1 MGDAFEIISMEE
13 YRRRVLFLQ
22 DIIREEALAEARAK
36 GERQG
41 LKRGEAKGLVRGQ
54 TRGLKQGLQQGL
66 QQGLENGLER
76 GLNEGREE
84 GLRTALLIQWP
95 LRFGR
100 AAGPRIRARLDRADF
115 TTLKRWT
122 QHLLTAKRPADVFR

>member
-1 MGDAFEIISMEE
+1 MV
-13 YRRRVLFLQ
+13 RRRVWC
-22 DIIREEALAEARAK
+22 
-36 GERQG
+36 
-41 LKRGEAKGLVRGQ
+41 EAKP
-54 TRGLKQGLQQGL
+54 RGLKQGLQKGL
-66 QQGLENGLER
+66 QQGLEKGLVQGLER